1 MKDAIIV
8 IGNDDDASEV
18 TLVPLS
24 LNESQ
29 WTPREKGARGVVA
42 QLLKDLVE
50 HWGDLG
56 NGHLFTASPPNILA
70 MTVQRVP
77 TISFPQF
84 QKLPVELQNMVWAC
98 AAQQSRIIT
107 AINRKDDE
115 NYLGTTRQPSLL
127 SVCRASR

>member
-56 NGHLFTASPPNILA
+56 TRTSLHGFSTQYIGDDGAKGANYIF
-70 MTVQRVP
+70 P
-77 TISFPQF
+77 TIP
-84 QKLPVELQNMVWAC
+84 K
-98 AAQQSRIIT
+98 
-107 AINRKDDE
+107 
-115 NYLGTTRQPSLL
+115 
-127 SVCRASR
+127 ASR